1 MAVKRKEAVV
11 SPGLLENIQFPPSL
25 KMKKRIKERFDF
37 GMNEW
42 NDSDDS
48 NDDFLPLKI
57 IPKSACTCFAKL
69 TSEEELEE
77 KSKGVVPKTP
87 KKNDQWA
94 LRTFMEWMEA
104 RNKRSQGDQ
113 CSIDILET
121 EDAKC
126 LLKWLSLF
134 TIKV

>member
-48 NDDFLPLKI
+48 NDDFLPLKK
-57 IPKSACTCFAKL
+57 IPKSASHVITFYDRSAKERRKQVSSSVNSL
-69 TSEEELEE
+69 A
-77 KSKGVVPKTP
+77 
-87 KKNDQWA
+87 A
-94 LRTFMEWMEA
+94 LWIA
-104 RNKRSQGDQ
+104 
-113 CSIDILET
+113 
-121 EDAKC
+121 AP
-126 LLKWLSLF
+126 
-134 TIKV
+134 